1 VVRKLAGGA
10 PARRDKAGA
19 GAFTLDDDTI
29 DGQRCVIIERKGLR
43 FSRPEDMELSYAVKD
58 EFESPLES
66 ICASNASLA
75 PDGGAPR
82 APPRV
87 ERRDALDDIRQ
98 VHDTSMK
105 TVLHPARRTGQR
117 GRCPHPLQAR
127 SLKSAAISL
136 LALGVAFGACA
147 QTPKTEP
154 APDPDSD
161 FLEGVLIDPPT
172 ETPAGA
178 PVAGG
183 DKVTAASPQ
192 EQGAD
197 AIADTIASPDELDI
211 DIDTGMDDPAARTPE
226 PGTPSDPAAGTVDDA
241 SPLAAWL
248 DPLRVSLKH
257 EVSYK
262 FASPKRLVNNRS
274 SVRLEYSRAL
284 TGNLYFRL
292 DTKLNLHWSN
302 DHRARAKDED
312 PFRELVTRE
321 AYLQSSF
328 GDTSFRL
335 GYQILPWGVSEGG
348 AITDEVSPRNS
359 AEFFFISLEESRVGQ
374 PMLTADHFG
383 GSGQWTA
390 FLVPRPGYNKYPDS
404 GSEYDI
410 PGAFDRNA
418 PDDDWDEAGTYEFGA
433 RWKRTFGKSDIS
445 LMAARLIDND
455 YLVRQQRFR
464 MYGLTANIAIDNL
477 LLRAEAALKQ
487 PRAFFARSAGSSDL
501 TVVESDQFDS
511 SFGFDYSP
519 GGRQLTYS
527 AEIIWSRLLDW
538 DGDIV
543 GRERNEYSLVGSVSN
558 RFLNDELTLSWLTI
572 YTRPYTSFQHRFL
585 SSYLIDD
592 NSTVYFEFFYPDER
606 DERSGTWPYRDQKQ
620 FVIRYQYQF

>member
-1 VVRKLAGGA
+1 
-10 PARRDKAGA
+10 
-19 GAFTLDDDTI
+19 
-29 DGQRCVIIERKGLR
+29 
-43 FSRPEDMELSYAVKD
+43 
-58 EFESPLES
+58 
-66 ICASNASLA
+66 
-75 PDGGAPR
+75 
-82 APPRV
+82 
-87 ERRDALDDIRQ
+87 
-98 VHDTSMK
+98 MK
-105 TVLHPARRTGQR
+105 TVLLPARRAGEH
-117 GRCPHPLQAR
+117 GRCPHPLQTR

-147 QTPKTEP
+147 QTPETEP

-161 FLEGVLIDPPT
+161 FLEGVLIDAPA
-172 ETPAGA
+172 ETAPAA
-178 PVAGG
+178 PVTSG
-183 DKVTAASPQ
+183 DVVPAASPP

-197 AIADTIASPDELDI
+197 TMAAPDELDI
-211 DIDTGMDDPAARTPE
+211 DIEPGTDDPAGLAPAGE
-226 PGTPSDPAAGTVDDA
+226 IPADLPSDGPVSATGDADQTADASDDA

-248 DPLRVSLKH
+248 EPLRISLKH

-262 FASPKRLVNNRS
+262 FASPQRVVNNRS
-274 SVRLEYSRAL
+274 SVRLEYSKPL
-284 TGNLYFRL
+284 NSNLFLRL

-302 DHRARAKDED
+302 DHRAKAKDEN

-328 GDTSFRL
+328 GNTSFRL

-374 PMLTADHFG
+374 PMFAMDHFG
-383 GSGQWTA
+383 DSGEWTA
-390 FLVPRPGYNKYPDS
+390 FFVPRPGYNKYPDR

-418 PDDDWDEAGTYEFGA
+418 PDDDWDNAGTWEFGA

-445 LMAARLIDND
+445 LLAARLIDND

-464 MYGLTANIAIDNL
+464 MYGLTANVAIDNL
-477 LLRAEAALKQ
+477 LLRAEVALKQ
-487 PRAFFARSAGSSDL
+487 PRAFFARTADSSDL

-519 GGRQLTYS
+519 GGRALTYS
-527 AEIIWSRLLDW
+527 AEVVWSRLLDW
-538 DGDIV
+538 RDEIV
-543 GRERNEYSLVGSVSN
+543 GREQNEYSLVGSVSN
-558 RFLNDELTLSWLTI
+558 RFFNDDLTLSWLTI

-592 NSTVYFEFFYPDER
+592 NSTVYFELFYPDER
-606 DERSGTWPYRDQKQ
+606 DGRSGTWPYRDQKQ